1 MYVTRA
7 HTLVTYVSSEQ
18 GLGSLYHA
26 DEEERRCQ
34 EQYSLISKGCMI
46 VHVPRNRFL
55 QLADAETLERVRR
68 DVRHYP
74 SELQLRHQFVANS
87 LWDTCKQVICFACTC
102 TSAWVTAICVKVA
115 NNLWNLAK
123 SVIIFEFQENGHL
136 LLVAPSEC
144 LCFYTKHVIK
154 FCVHGMHTECTSTIS
169 KNMNQSL

>member
-87 LWDTCKQVICFACTC
+87 LWDTYKQVNNKKGILHGTC
-102 TSAWVTAICVKVA
+102 TFAQPGHC
-115 NNLWNLAK
+115 NLYKIHEQFMELSKISHHFRIPGKWA
-123 SVIIFEFQENGHL
+123 
-136 LLVAPSEC
+136 
-144 LCFYTKHVIK
+144 
-154 FCVHGMHTECTSTIS
+154 STPGCS
-169 KNMNQSL
+169 F